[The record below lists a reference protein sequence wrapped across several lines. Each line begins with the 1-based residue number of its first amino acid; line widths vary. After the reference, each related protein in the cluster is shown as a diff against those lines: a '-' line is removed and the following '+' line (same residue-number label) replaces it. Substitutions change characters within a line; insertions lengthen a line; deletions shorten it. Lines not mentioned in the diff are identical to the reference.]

1 MGKIN
6 DLTNKQYGYLIA
18 LHPTDKRINGRVV
31 WKCKCA
37 CGEECEVISS
47 NLTSGRTKSCGCQ
60 QYKTVAK
67 HYREK
72 APNKGDIING
82 TEVLDIEYRPDY
94 RGFNEC
100 YIFAKCKFCG
110 SNYWVKKTLLSK
122 GGTKSCG
129 CCRNSIGEATIEKIL
144 KDNNIPYER
153 EKTFKDCFFSNPHNK
168 CRFDFYINNEYLIE
182 YDGIQHSDDY
192 KSGTSTWFDNE
203 IIKEIKE
210 RDNYKN
216 TWCNQ
221 NNIPLIRIPHNKLET
236 LCLNDLLL
244 STSNY
249 LLGKEI

>member
-60 QYKTVAK
+60 QYKMVAK
-67 HYREK
+67 H
-72 APNKGDIING
+72 
-82 TEVLDIEYRPDY
+82 
-94 RGFNEC
+94 
-100 YIFAKCKFCG
+100 
-110 SNYWVKKTLLSK
+110 YWVKKTLLSK